1 MEDAAKIKSKAFAL
15 RIINLYKYLC
25 NEQKEYILSKQI
37 LRSGTAIG
45 ANLAEARRAI
55 SQNGVA
61 VNDAK
66 VTDVF
71 AKFTKD
77 DITGEDFIVR
87 RGKKNFR
94 KIVVE

>member
-1 MEDAAKIKSKAFAL
+1 MIALLVKAGL
-15 RIINLYKYLC
+15 VTSN
-25 NEQKEYILSKQI
+25 
-37 LRSGTAIG
+37 G
-45 ANLAEARRAI
+45 EARRAI

>member
-1 MEDAAKIKSKAFAL
+1 VTS
-15 RIINLYKYLC
+15 N
-25 NEQKEYILSKQI
+25 
-37 LRSGTAIG
+37 G
-45 ANLAEARRAI
+45 EARRAI